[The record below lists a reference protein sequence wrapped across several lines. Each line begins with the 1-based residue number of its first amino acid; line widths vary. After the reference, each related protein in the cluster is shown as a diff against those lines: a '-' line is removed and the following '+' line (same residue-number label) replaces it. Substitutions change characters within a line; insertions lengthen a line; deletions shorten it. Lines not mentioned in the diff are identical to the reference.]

1 MKTLIYSD
9 VHGNLPAFE
18 RMLEVEGTCEAYICL
33 GDLVNYGPWSN
44 ECVDLACSLPNSVLL
59 MGNHEEAFIEGKY
72 PGNNE
77 IVKQFFNNTFKN
89 FERHS
94 SIKVF
99 KEECRVDKYICRHTI
114 LDQYIYPDTSITL
127 NDNYIIGHSHH
138 QFEYKNNGYTL
149 YNAGSVG
156 QNRKYINVVNYLIF
170 DSNTQLINMK
180 YLTYNVDLILNE
192 MKKQQYP
199 EICLNYYLQKEIYR
213 YE

>member
-18 RMLEVEGTCEAYICL
+18 RMLEVENTCEGYICL

-59 MGNHEEAFIEGKY
+59 MGNHEEAFIDGEY

-77 IVKQFFNNTFKN
+77 IVKQFFNKTFKT
-89 FERHS
+89 FKRYS
-94 SIKVF
+94 LIKTF
-99 KEECRVDKYICRHTI
+99 KDESKIGKYICRHTI

-138 QFEYKNNGYTL
+138 QFEYKNNAYTL

-170 DSNTQLINMK
+170 DSDTQLIQMK

-192 MKKQQYP
+192 MKKQQYT
-199 EICLNYYLQKEIYR
+199 EICLNYYLQKEIYK